1 MDQMI
6 SQPVPGTRNVTLYPY
21 LRKVDYMSS
30 NSYLLSSPEQISLI
44 DPGSMDSQINLLDEE
59 IRILQEELL
68 RPVFVYLTHVH
79 LDHWYQ
85 LTQGNPCKELSKAF
99 LAVQESGAIALETC
113 DPQTTLSGLLERPMS
128 AFPVD
133 IKLLTSLDKTIEC
146 ESTIDLNGC
155 SFDYSIKSRRIAEDL
170 VLHSQIIPLGK
181 KDKMEIYHTP
191 GHSPDSI
198 CIRSGSMLFVG
209 DIFFAPNPGMAGAY
223 GWSQKDLM
231 QSILKI
237 LWILENEKILFC
249 GSGHGKLIDAEKARR
264 SLEVMYQD
272 TASLEKLEVISPLWA
287 KRTSE
292 YALDL
297 KSELER
303 TFTIIAGRLAY
314 VSHVLGELDEES
326 KANELDCLLDIQ
338 YMDKLFTD
346 FNDFALQLHE
356 GKKMDWD
363 MVHKTGQV
371 VGRLEKLFDKSKLEL
386 VLHRP
391 LLDRVSRQLN
401 DYMTTY
407 RGYRPP
413 YFVSCV
419 DVNELINE
427 VLESLQHNRPKDDA
441 IMQAESIEEYLEALT
456 NRIAYLNIFEDMD
469 IKFRPCPRKAS
480 ARMDRERFA
489 EIMVDI
495 LERFAGARLK
505 EIEITA
511 EMIDEWAT
519 IGITGRGKCTCHP
532 LSQSKRF
539 FERSLALSG
548 GLLQTSFGENRP
560 SVEIEFFTQF

>member
-1 MDQMI
+1 
-6 SQPVPGTRNVTLYPY
+6 
-21 LRKVDYMSS
+21 
-30 NSYLLSSPEQISLI
+30 
-44 DPGSMDSQINLLDEE
+44 
-59 IRILQEELL
+59 
-68 RPVFVYLTHVH
+68 
-79 LDHWYQ
+79 
-85 LTQGNPCKELSKAF
+85 
-99 LAVQESGAIALETC
+99 
-113 DPQTTLSGLLERPMS
+113 
-128 AFPVD
+128 
-133 IKLLTSLDKTIEC
+133 
-146 ESTIDLNGC
+146 
-155 SFDYSIKSRRIAEDL
+155 
-170 VLHSQIIPLGK
+170 
-181 KDKMEIYHTP
+181 
-191 GHSPDSI
+191 
-198 CIRSGSMLFVG
+198 
-209 DIFFAPNPGMAGAY
+209 
-223 GWSQKDLM
+223 
-231 QSILKI
+231 
-237 LWILENEKILFC
+237 
-249 GSGHGKLIDAEKARR
+249 
-264 SLEVMYQD
+264 
-272 TASLEKLEVISPLWA
+272 VISPLWA

-314 VSHVLGELDEES
+314 VSHVLGELEEDS
-326 KANELDCLLDIQ
+326 KASELDCLLDIQ

-456 NRIAYLNIFEDMD
+456 NRIAYLNIFEDID

-489 EIMVDI
+489 EIMIDI

-519 IGITGRGKCTCHP
+519 IGISGRGECTCHP

-548 GLLQTSFGENRP
+548 GLLQTSFEENRP